1 MAGVLLFI
9 LSIVTVIPQDDV
21 PTHRVVGFV
30 IPTPVAQDDT
40 QPGTFGGPII
50 DAIARRLDAMQATW
64 AERDGVLT
72 KLIQEIETRQ
82 EARDERR
89 FGFIK
94 EWLENLRP
102 GPVGPVDVGPVREFF
117 GEWKAERERQQAERA
132 EAAAERAAWRE
143 DRDRWRRDSE
153 VAAGERKTLLERMA
167 ESRAAIAEARTAAME
182 ARAEAA
188 AAAAQARAAVEQT
201 GPIRQT
207 LQLIVQGIQAAVS
220 LIWAVIV
227 LGIIGAV
234 IWGVSQGVLIWRSF
248 AGVML

>member
-1 MAGVLLFI
+1 MIWLALI
-9 LSIVTVIPQDDV
+9 LSNLPFTAQDDV

-30 IPTPVAQDDT
+30 IPTPVAQDDA

-50 DAIARRLDAMQATW
+50 DAIARRLDAMQAAW

-82 EARDERR
+82 EARNERR

-143 DRDRWRRDSE
+143 DRERWRRDSE
-153 VAAGERKTLLERMA
+153 TAAGERKTLLERMA
-167 ESRAAIAEARTAAME
+167 EQRATLIEARTAAME

-188 AAAAQARAAVEQT
+188 AAAAQARASLQST
-201 GPIRQT
+201 GPIRQG
-207 LQLIVQGIQAAVS
+207 LQL
-220 LIWAVIV
+220 LINLVWAVIALV
-227 LGIIGAV
+227 SLVFVGGLVFVGAV
-234 IWGVSQGVLIWRSF
+234 IFRRVQQEVSDL
-248 AGVML
+248 

>member
-1 MAGVLLFI
+1 MIWLALI
-9 LSIVTVIPQDDV
+9 LSTLPFAAQDDV

-50 DAIARRLDAMQATW
+50 DAIARRLDAMQSAW

-82 EARDERR
+82 EVRDERR

-117 GEWKAERERQQAERA
+117 GEWKAERERQQAERS
-132 EAAAERAAWRE
+132 EAAAERAVWRE
-143 DRDRWRRDSE
+143 DRERWRRDSE
-153 VAAGERKTLLERMA
+153 TAAGDRKTLLERMA
-167 ESRAAIAEARTAAME
+167 EQRTTLIEARTAAME
-182 ARAEAA
+182 ARAEAQ
-188 AAAAQARAAVEQT
+188 AAAAQAKAAVQST
-201 GPIRQT
+201 GPIRQG
-207 LQLIVQGIQAAVS
+207 LQL
-220 LIWAVIV
+220 LINLVWAVI
-227 LGIIGAV
+227 A
-234 IWGVSQGVLIWRSF
+234 LISLVFVVGLVF
-248 AGVML
+248 AGVVIFRRVQQEVSDL

>member
-1 MAGVLLFI
+1 MIWLALI
-9 LSIVTVIPQDDV
+9 LSTLPFVPQDDI

-30 IPTPVAQDDT
+30 IPTPVPQDDV
-40 QPGTFGGPII
+40 QPQLFGGPII

-64 AERDGVLT
+64 AERDGVLA
-72 KLIQEIETRQ
+72 KLIQEIEARQ
-82 EARDERR
+82 EKRNEER

-94 EWLENLRP
+94 QWLENLRP

-117 GEWKAERERQQAERA
+117 GEWKAERENARTERA

-153 VAAGERKTLLERMA
+153 VAARERKTLLERIA
-167 ESRAAIAEARTAAME
+167 ESRTAIAEARTAAME

-227 LGIIGAV
+227 FGIIGAV

-248 AGVML
+248 AGVIL